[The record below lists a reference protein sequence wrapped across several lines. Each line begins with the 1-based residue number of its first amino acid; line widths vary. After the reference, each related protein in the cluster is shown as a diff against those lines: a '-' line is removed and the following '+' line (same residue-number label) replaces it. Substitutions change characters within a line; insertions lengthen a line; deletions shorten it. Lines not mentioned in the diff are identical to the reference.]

1 MKKIDERQHMELL
14 KSEHL
19 GFWVMWGI
27 LLVSIVVQGYILER
41 DISEFGWELAAFA
54 AGSVVFVLS
63 STSKGIWDSKLKP
76 NVKNYLLCSFVGTSL
91 ITIFFAIGKYRN
103 NESLREDISGQFIP
117 MIFIFAAFLFAVV
130 FIALAVSGEY
140 VKHRE
145 RKMMEEL
152 DKELEEDEE

>member
-41 DISEFGWELAAFA
+41 DISEFGWEVAAFA
-54 AGSVVFVLS
+54 AGSVVSVLG
-63 STSKGIWDSKLKP
+63 STRKGIWDSKLKP
-76 NVKNYLLCSFVGTSL
+76 NVKSYLICSLVGTS
-91 ITIFFAIGKYRN
+91 IFTIIFAIGKYRN
-103 NESLREDISGQFIP
+103 YESLREDVFGQFIP
-117 MIFIFAAFLFAVV
+117 MVFIFAAFLFAVV
-130 FIALAVSGEY
+130 FVALAVSGEY

-145 RKMMEEL
+145 RKIMEEL

>member
-76 NVKNYLLCSFVGTSL
+76 SVKNYLLCSFVGTFL
-91 ITIFFAIGKYRN
+91 ITIPFAIGKYRN
-103 NESLREDISGQFIP
+103 NESFREDIYGQFIP
-117 MIFIFAAFLFAVV
+117 MIFIFAVFLFAVV

-140 VKHRE
+140 VKYRE

>member
-27 LLVSIVVQGYILER
+27 LLVSIVV
-41 DISEFGWELAAFA
+41 
-54 AGSVVFVLS
+54 
-63 STSKGIWDSKLKP
+63 
-76 NVKNYLLCSFVGTSL
+76 
-91 ITIFFAIGKYRN
+91 FAIGKYRN
-103 NESLREDISGQFIP
+103 YESLREDVFGQFIP
-117 MIFIFAAFLFAVV
+117 MVFIFATFLFAVV
-130 FIALAVSGEY
+130 FVALAVSGEY

-145 RKMMEEL
+145 RKIMEEL